1 MWAGLACVGAIG
13 VQLLFGI
20 RNLGQQITLGQRIEA
35 NVKAAYWNCQRA
47 LAKCMQGLG
56 PK

>member
-20 RNLGQQITLGQRIEA
+20 RNLGQQITLGQRIEV
-35 NVKAAYWNCQRA
+35 NVKAAHWNCQRA
-47 LAKCMQGLG
+47 LAKCMQGLS